1 MIAGL
6 LYCRSAQQTGRAG
19 WLPSRTWR
27 RSLPSVIQT
36 FVMPTSWANKICYNS
51 TPISKIQLQINIFI
65 FFWGATVR
73 LNFCTFL
80 YGTIPVGK
88 KYHSPAL
95 YISFILQIIC
105 KGQSYHQKVTISAAI
120 LIAIYSKKT
129 FVLQNLIGVSRVPS
143 TIENQASIFQCC
155 NISLAWLLDQ
165 SR

>member
-1 MIAGL
+1 M
-6 LYCRSAQQTGRAG
+6 SAIPFEI
-19 WLPSRTWR
+19 LPTFELQWIYYSSILFR
-27 RSLPSVIQT
+27 RCIVTINLNQLC
-36 FVMPTSWANKICYNS
+36 WYS

-129 FVLQNLIGVSRVPS
+129 FVLENLIGVSRVPG
-143 TIENQASIFQCC
+143 TIENQTLIFQCC

-165 SR
+165 PR